1 MGVPNLLKWMSE
13 HYPLIFSPVDPLSTP
28 DIGVAPMTKVR
39 PQRRGWYLSAF
50 EAVMVEETHSEIE
63 KGKHDLYK
71 DCVMPGTN
79 LMRKLKKWV
88 KYYAQMRMST
98 DKAWE
103 GLKVIISGSDV
114 PGEGEH
120 KIISFIRN
128 KRREKGYDPSTSH
141 CIFGRD
147 ADLIMLALLTH
158 ERNIVIL
165 REINGS
171 SNNNP
176 QLGLNHRMKLQFLH
190 INILREYLGMWF
202 KEFMHDDKVDSDNSM
217 NRRFGREREEKGRNA
232 LDETKNVARTNIK
245 TSEKAQNVPSSQKE
259 VTHAS
264 EFSSSTSSSSSTATT
279 SSSSN
284 SSSKHLL
291 SFHFDFERVLDDF
304 VLLCFLLGNDFIPR
318 IVSLEVCKRA
328 IPKILTAY
336 KEVLPTMHS
345 FLTERGWVTDWGA
358 FEAICQKL
366 AKEES
371 KTVSDL
377 MFPRMRGNGTRNPSS
392 LQFPSSSDSLSF
404 HSLTEPTQF
413 ADLTWREM
421 YYKMKLHFPLPL
433 PDLRE
438 AAEIKRS
445 IDDNETA
452 NGKDKSSSSFSS
464 SCSSSCD
471 ASMDSL
477 YPFELSQ
484 PLRPFEQLLSVLHP
498 IYSHILPQPLRSLL
512 NSSSS
517 PLSKYIDSTLYVDNG
532 FTPDR
537 FLKRNKQA
545 LVKYTMDDKI
555 WKDEEEEE
563 NRKERSCVENMQQ
576 GKNGLSASKTNAS
589 SALLSSSSTSSFS
602 SSSSSSSSF
611 LPFKPLP
618 TDDIIDREKIVSLH
632 IGSIALLPLIDPAI
646 VIKAAEELY
655 PKVSK
660 EEMKRNQI
668 KWNLVLMGPKHPER
682 KTEMERIREEAMEKR
697 KEAIEKWRKEEDKRV
712 KEKGG
717 KEEEKEN
724 DDEER
729 KLDIRN
735 KLNEELVSIEN
746 EEEAKIE
753 AAYPSRLLEP
763 PLYPDS
769 PASATLTF
777 PSLKQCRVVV
787 FRAEPHSDLPLEE
800 TDEYDLKTYSTSGS
814 IESWRENFIPFES
827 KLLPGSYLRSGFSSL
842 YVLRKPSISF
852 FFSHSLPLPSSAAN
866 RIPMTV
872 PSVSCLTNSPYLTGQ
887 KEENP
892 KKEKA
897 NRSGEKEKEEI
908 LREIDCF
915 SKSLLNQAAF
925 NQNKKMNSFSNDSDC
940 TSPII
945 CVGNL
950 LFTKMDNENVQ
961 EESTKK
967 TKEQHESIEKRERL
981 EEQKI
986 NNLGEQQ
993 KLHQQLQD
1001 GKDVNRRRE
1010 AKDENDGAM
1019 KMNGKMFDKSSKIE
1033 ENTDMDTD
1041 SSKKSDE
1048 DDEKEEK
1055 EKLKEEMTK
1064 MLSHSSS
1071 LTKLDLRTFLP
1082 RSFASLSC
1090 SSRLQMVSDVL
1101 RLLVGCVCYVSY
1113 PHLIPARVYRIDAPG
1128 ISFVLDP
1135 MASEREEEEELKMRR
1150 LERKMDEFKS
1160 KMKEERLSELSGFGS
1175 CEDIDEQTMEEY
1187 KEWKKAREEE
1197 AIFCEIMKAMW
1208 KNETLRHKHNKSQ
1221 EDADDD
1227 DFDEE
1232 IDDNEV
1238 KLFDDSKDSMDSN
1251 ETLNEVQTKETCKE
1265 ESQHLCVP
1273 PSPHQNTQRLENF
1286 SGMRNQNSQSHS
1298 PSDHSQSQCCFPKNQ
1313 KDSSSSSTSS
1323 SSSSSFTSPSLS
1335 PRSITPSSPS
1345 SPSSSSSSS
1354 PSSSPSSSSPSP
1366 STSFPY
1372 SATASASRTQAQF
1385 ESQSYDNK
1393 SFNRGTPRAKR
1404 SKSTCLSASFI
1415 KSILQIHYVLSLNC
1429 PSLFARLIA
1438 RSVPL
1443 QPLSDGCFRSRFLF
1457 VKNKFEKQGIDV
1469 GKTSSIL
1476 CYVHP
1481 LCSMKKGWR
1490 KRRRAMK
1497 EDEMKRV
1504 EEEEKEMNDELQK
1517 QNKYQSWGI
1526 YTNPN
1531 DTVEEDEDYDDDDD
1545 DNDFKYEK
1553 KKFMLNYAEA
1563 EKLVQRSRAD
1573 GEEVSKADLERA
1585 QRRLEKGL
1593 YGFYST
1599 RSATDGKIGIC
1610 DVWNPQKG
1618 NGKEKFNS
1626 ESMLNDIYDYDEEV
1640 VSAEYNVGD
1649 AMCVPIQ
1656 LISAIPSFAETVN
1669 ATSEQLAE
1677 LKQQL
1682 VAFQSF
1688 PTETPSLSP
1697 SDVICV
1703 CGSNLSVLSVSRRD
1717 DSGELVPVSI
1727 SSIPHPLALL
1737 TASGSVLSVCNA
1749 TDKELMVENRDNMK
1763 ANADDKNKD
1772 VIIKVEFDAFEEQIS
1787 GKEASLFSNIPFT
1800 LLHSEI
1806 LSQRSAESGTKLT
1819 ILPPKYSL
1827 YPNLLSSYLPSSF
1840 LWFDVDEVSKL
1851 LHVSHLT
1858 ILILTMPNFSLTL
1871 TKRIRF
1877 RKRNSGK
1884 REKRGQLIIDAY
1896 RVYKGCFHAD
1906 RLNGVVEKKI
1916 EDYSGSESA
1925 IKIWCKEQRIRR
1937 NSNANNQRDLPED
1950 KKTDVEK
1957 VFYVSEVTL
1966 SFPFIDLV
1974 KNIHS
1979 PPYARFNPM
1988 KGCAEYSSLAMQMLQ
2003 EYKKE
2008 FPNVFNLCEVFT
2020 SIPNH
2025 KMECDAS
2032 SLFGFVD
2039 EEKEMK
2045 RFKSWKNE
2053 KMELMFK
2060 QSGTKAGKCTSMKL
2074 TKMGMN
2080 VMDRYE
2086 KESGWLK
2093 NTFTCDENERGLP
2106 SSSTDVL
2113 SKNEKAKG
2121 ARIQVTCSIHPKC
2134 LVSAIRSI
2142 TYDGSDTAGGQLR
2155 IGDRVVSVAA
2165 TGLVPFGTLG
2175 RVVASAYPTPSHY
2188 DICPMHAKVLQ
2199 TPAVGSDAVDCSR
2212 CSTRGYKH
2220 SSIPC
2225 DHPFLIEPL
2234 LENSCDSLSSSVR
2247 TTQKLAYRQSN
2258 NVCSVTVCWERPF
2271 LCCHFENGED
2281 EKSIGC
2287 DETSKKEEENIE
2299 KEKKEKLF
2307 CVYDVAAD
2315 DVYRYA
2321 SFTSPFR
2328 KIQDILFP
2336 EQKLCTSLVRR
2347 EVQSFKEITSKALN
2361 SVEEGECISS
2371 QFLSLTP
2378 FKNEEK
2384 SHFINSLAD
2393 IPLIMKKAVGM

>member
-371 KTVSDL
+371 KTVK
-377 MFPRMRGNGTRNPSS
+377 
-392 LQFPSSSDSLSF
+392 
-404 HSLTEPTQF
+404 PTQF

-471 ASMDSL
+471 ASMGILEKDGGKMKEKKKEKKKKRGRGKKEISSSSSSSSNSHPLFNLVSDYITAVQFVFLYYTRGCPSWNYHYSPFYPPLLSDLVCLSQFTEKFERGRKECEEKDKIDSL

-872 PSVSCLTNSPYLTGQ
+872 P
-887 KEENP
+887 
-892 KKEKA
+892 
-897 NRSGEKEKEEI
+897 R
-908 LREIDCF
+908 
-915 SKSLLNQAAF
+915 
-925 NQNKKMNSFSNDSDC
+925 
-940 TSPII
+940 
-945 CVGNL
+945 NL

-1273 PSPHQNTQRLENF
+1273 LRH
-1286 SGMRNQNSQSHS
+1286 
-1298 PSDHSQSQCCFPKNQ
+1298 
-1313 KDSSSSSTSS
+1313 
-1323 SSSSSFTSPSLS
+1323 
-1335 PRSITPSSPS
+1335 
-1345 SPSSSSSSS
+1345 
-1354 PSSSPSSSSPSP
+1354 
-1366 STSFPY
+1366 
-1372 SATASASRTQAQF
+1372 
-1385 ESQSYDNK
+1385 
-1393 SFNRGTPRAKR
+1393 
-1404 SKSTCLSASFI
+1404 
-1415 KSILQIHYVLSLNC
+1415 
-1429 PSLFARLIA
+1429 
-1438 RSVPL
+1438 
-1443 QPLSDGCFRSRFLF
+1443 
-1457 VKNKFEKQGIDV
+1457 
-1469 GKTSSIL
+1469 
-1476 CYVHP
+1476 
-1481 LCSMKKGWR
+1481 
-1490 KRRRAMK
+1490 
-1497 EDEMKRV
+1497 
-1504 EEEEKEMNDELQK
+1504 
-1517 QNKYQSWGI
+1517 
-1526 YTNPN
+1526 
-1531 DTVEEDEDYDDDDD
+1531 
-1545 DNDFKYEK
+1545 
-1553 KKFMLNYAEA
+1553 
-1563 EKLVQRSRAD
+1563 
-1573 GEEVSKADLERA
+1573 
-1585 QRRLEKGL
+1585 
-1593 YGFYST
+1593 
-1599 RSATDGKIGIC
+1599 
-1610 DVWNPQKG
+1610 
-1618 NGKEKFNS
+1618 
-1626 ESMLNDIYDYDEEV
+1626 
-1640 VSAEYNVGD
+1640 
-1649 AMCVPIQ
+1649 
-1656 LISAIPSFAETVN
+1656 
-1669 ATSEQLAE
+1669 
-1677 LKQQL
+1677 
-1682 VAFQSF
+1682 
-1688 PTETPSLSP
+1688 
-1697 SDVICV
+1697 
-1703 CGSNLSVLSVSRRD
+1703 
-1717 DSGELVPVSI
+1717 
-1727 SSIPHPLALL
+1727 
-1737 TASGSVLSVCNA
+1737 
-1749 TDKELMVENRDNMK
+1749 
-1763 ANADDKNKD
+1763 
-1772 VIIKVEFDAFEEQIS
+1772 
-1787 GKEASLFSNIPFT
+1787 
-1800 LLHSEI
+1800 
-1806 LSQRSAESGTKLT
+1806 
-1819 ILPPKYSL
+1819 
-1827 YPNLLSSYLPSSF
+1827 
-1840 LWFDVDEVSKL
+1840 
-1851 LHVSHLT
+1851 
-1858 ILILTMPNFSLTL
+1858 
-1871 TKRIRF
+1871 
-1877 RKRNSGK
+1877 
-1884 REKRGQLIIDAY
+1884 
-1896 RVYKGCFHAD
+1896 
-1906 RLNGVVEKKI
+1906 
-1916 EDYSGSESA
+1916 
-1925 IKIWCKEQRIRR
+1925 IKIL
-1937 NSNANNQRDLPED
+1937 RDL
-1950 KKTDVEK
+1950 K
-1957 VFYVSEVTL
+1957 
-1966 SFPFIDLV
+1966 I
-1974 KNIHS
+1974 
-1979 PPYARFNPM
+1979 
-1988 KGCAEYSSLAMQMLQ
+1988 
-2003 EYKKE
+2003 
-2008 FPNVFNLCEVFT
+2008 
-2020 SIPNH
+2020 
-2025 KMECDAS
+2025 
-2032 SLFGFVD
+2032 
-2039 EEKEMK
+2039 
-2045 RFKSWKNE
+2045 
-2053 KMELMFK
+2053 
-2060 QSGTKAGKCTSMKL
+2060 
-2074 TKMGMN
+2074 
-2080 VMDRYE
+2080 
-2086 KESGWLK
+2086 
-2093 NTFTCDENERGLP
+2093 
-2106 SSSTDVL
+2106 
-2113 SKNEKAKG
+2113 
-2121 ARIQVTCSIHPKC
+2121 
-2134 LVSAIRSI
+2134 
-2142 TYDGSDTAGGQLR
+2142 
-2155 IGDRVVSVAA
+2155 
-2165 TGLVPFGTLG
+2165 
-2175 RVVASAYPTPSHY
+2175 
-2188 DICPMHAKVLQ
+2188 
-2199 TPAVGSDAVDCSR
+2199 
-2212 CSTRGYKH
+2212 
-2220 SSIPC
+2220 
-2225 DHPFLIEPL
+2225 FLE
-2234 LENSCDSLSSSVR
+2234 
-2247 TTQKLAYRQSN
+2247 
-2258 NVCSVTVCWERPF
+2258 
-2271 LCCHFENGED
+2271 
-2281 EKSIGC
+2281 
-2287 DETSKKEEENIE
+2287 
-2299 KEKKEKLF
+2299 
-2307 CVYDVAAD
+2307 
-2315 DVYRYA
+2315 
-2321 SFTSPFR
+2321 
-2328 KIQDILFP
+2328 
-2336 EQKLCTSLVRR
+2336 
-2347 EVQSFKEITSKALN
+2347 
-2361 SVEEGECISS
+2361 
-2371 QFLSLTP
+2371 
-2378 FKNEEK
+2378 
-2384 SHFINSLAD
+2384 
-2393 IPLIMKKAVGM
+2393 